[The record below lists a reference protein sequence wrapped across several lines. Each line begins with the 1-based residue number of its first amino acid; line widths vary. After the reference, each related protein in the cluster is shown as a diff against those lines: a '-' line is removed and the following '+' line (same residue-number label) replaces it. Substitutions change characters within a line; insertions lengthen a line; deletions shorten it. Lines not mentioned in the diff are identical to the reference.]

1 MKLSFAYC
9 CLVLI
14 LTASCQNHRDIIFKA
29 IRNNKGN
36 RIEILVFPGNE
47 FNYLRNGKVTWKG
60 QAEFTGK
67 RLHLTS
73 VPDSPLITA
82 VHTEEYV
89 VSGNKLC
96 STQDRNDCYS
106 ITVPV
111 K

>member
-1 MKLSFAYC
+1 MKSSFAYF

-14 LTASCQNHRDIIFKA
+14 LAGSCRPQRDIVFKA
-29 IRNNKGN
+29 IRNDNGN
-36 RIEILVFPGNE
+36 RIEILVFPDND
-47 FNYLRNGKVTWKG
+47 FNYLRNGKVVWKG
-60 QAEFTGK
+60 HAEFTGK
-67 RLHLTS
+67 HLHLTS

-96 STQDRNDCYS
+96 DMQDRNDCYS
-106 ITVPV
+106 IIVPM